1 MTATETGVSRL
12 GVLGGTFDPIH
23 LGHLVAAAEALYRF
37 ELDRVLF
44 LPAGRPWQKA
54 SYSDPEDRYL
64 MTTLGIEGHGSF
76 ASSRIELDRTGPTY
90 TADTLI
96 SLRDFYGADVSM
108 YFIVGADTAANLGT
122 WQKLDEIRDMAEFIA
137 VNRTGTQLNEVKPGP
152 GWPRIHKMDMPPIGI
167 SASDIRRRVRAGE
180 PIDFQVVHAVATY
193 IRSHGLYLGS
203 TEEVAA
209 S

>member
-1 MTATETGVSRL
+1 METGVSRL

-23 LGHLVAAAEALYRF
+23 LGHLVAAAEALHRF

-54 SYSDPEDRYL
+54 SYSGPEDRCM
-64 MTTLGIEGHGSF
+64 MTTLGIEDHGSF
-76 ASSRIELDRTGPTY
+76 AASRIELDRQGPTY
-90 TADTLI
+90 TADTLLA
-96 SLRDFYGADVSM
+96 LRDFYGMDVSL

-122 WQKLDEIRDMAEFIA
+122 WEKLDVLREVAEFIA
-137 VNRTGTQLNEVKPGP
+137 VTRPRISLSELKPGP
-152 GWPRIHKMDMPPIGI
+152 GWPRVHKMEMPAIGI

-180 PIDFQVVHAVATY
+180 PIDYQVPHRVASY

-203 TEEVAA
+203 TEEEAA